1 VELRGGLLV
10 YAVQA
15 IAPID
20 ADIAEKGHLWTETN
34 YAGTNI
40 TGQGAFSRM
49 VMPT

>member
-1 VELRGGLLV
+1 M
-10 YAVQA
+10 YAAQA
-15 IAPID
+15 IPDLHAKFD

>member
-1 VELRGGLLV
+1 MELRGDVIV
-10 YAVQA
+10 YAAQA

-20 ADIAEKGHLWTETN
+20 AEIAEKGHLWTQTN